1 MRKKSNQ
8 AETKN
13 ETFHLKRN
21 HLRSMI
27 LILAGFAMGKLSN
40 EQEIEGSDLATK
52 SVLKY

>member
-1 MRKKSNQ
+1 
-8 AETKN
+8 
-13 ETFHLKRN
+13 
-21 HLRSMI
+21 MI